1 MLAALVA
8 ARTLEQSQVSLLDG
22 AWPKGVLLASLGT
35 DGEDGP
41 TTTAGG
47 FADADI
53 FAAITRQN
61 LVPQESLLRCDAET
75 LLVSTGGAIRIGPTG
90 TNVADIRLL
99 LIRSKD

>member
-1 MLAALVA
+1 MKKFFVIFI
-8 ARTLEQSQVSLLDG
+8 
-22 AWPKGVLLASLGT
+22 LLAVFSSLYGEKIYRK
-35 DGEDGP
+35 DGSFFEVIRN
-41 TTTAGG
+41 
-47 FADADI
+47 ADI

-61 LVPQESLLRCDAET
+61 LVPQESLLRCDAEP